1 MQRKIVVISAGLSVP
16 STTRMLADQLSRAT
30 SRQLADLGVDADIT
44 VVELRGLAVDIAQN
58 FVTGFAPPAL
68 AAAIARVMDADG
80 LIAVTPVFS
89 ASYSGL
95 FKSFFDLL
103 DPKALEG
110 MPVVSGATG
119 GSTRHSLV
127 LDFAVRPLFSYFH
140 ARTMPTAVYAAP
152 DDWGAGDPLMAG
164 EMAVGGLDVRVNRAA
179 KEFAAAIAE
188 GFTSLPRG
196 VTAHGVESGGLAT
209 GGNVQRARREAE
221 LTQSLPFEQ
230 LLAQIS
236 PR

>member
-1 MQRKIVVISAGLSVP
+1 MQHKLVVISAGLSVP
-16 STTRMLADQLSRAT
+16 SSTRMLADQLSHAT
-30 SRQLADLGVDADIT
+30 ARQLAELVGNAEII
-44 VVELRGLAVDIAQN
+44 VVELRDLAVDIAQN

-68 AAAIARVMDADG
+68 AAALAQVTDADG

-103 DPKALEG
+103 DLEALAG
-110 MPVVSGATG
+110 MPVIIGATG

-127 LDFAVRPLFSYFH
+127 LDFAIRPLFSYFR

-152 DDWGAGDPLMAG
+152 DDWGAGDPLLAGDMA
-164 EMAVGGLDVRVNRAA
+164 AGGLDVRVNRAA
-179 KEFAAAIAE
+179 KELAAAMAE
-188 GFTSLPRG
+188 GFTSPAST
-196 VTAHGVESGGLAT
+196 VTAHGDEPVGPASSR
-209 GGNVQRARREAE
+209 NVQRARRAAE
-221 LTQSLPFEQ
+221 LTESLPFEQ

>member
-16 STTRMLADQLSRAT
+16 SSTRMLADQLSHAT
-30 SRQLADLGVDADIT
+30 SRQLAVLGIDAEIT
-44 VVELRGLAVDIAQN
+44 VVELRDLAVDIAQN

-68 AAAIARVMDADG
+68 AAAIAQVTDADG

-95 FKSFFDLL
+95 FRSFFDLL
-103 DPKALEG
+103 DPKALVG
-110 MPVVSGATG
+110 MPVISGATG

-127 LDFAVRPLFSYFH
+127 LDFAVRPLLSYFR

-152 DDWGAGDPLMAG
+152 EDWGAGDPLVAG
-164 EMAVGGLDVRVNRAA
+164 GKAVAGLDVRVNQAA
-179 KEFAAAIAE
+179 KELAAAMGE
-188 GFTSLPRG
+188 GLMSLPTEI
-196 VTAHGVESGGLAT
+196 TAHGLGSDDLPTAR
-209 GGNVQRARREAE
+209 NVQRARHEAE
-221 LTQSLPFEQ
+221 MTQSLPFEQ

>member
-16 STTRMLADQLSRAT
+16 SSTRILADQLARAT
-30 SRQLADLGVDADIT
+30 SGQLADFGAEAEID
-44 VVELRGLAVDIAQN
+44 VVELRDLAVDIAHN
-58 FVTGFAPPAL
+58 FVTGFAPAPL
-68 AAAIARVMDADG
+68 AAAIARVTDADA

-103 DPKALEG
+103 DPKSLAG
-110 MPVVSGATG
+110 MPVIIGATG

-127 LDFAVRPLFSYFH
+127 LDFAVRPLFTYFR
-140 ARTMPTAVYAAP
+140 ARTMPTAVYASP
-152 DDWGAGDPLMAG
+152 DDWGASDST
-164 EMAVGGLDVRVNRAA
+164 VGGLDVRVAQAA
-179 KEFAAAIAE
+179 GELAGTIAPLA
-188 GFTSLPRG
+188 GG
-196 VTAHGVESGGLAT
+196 VADQGRKDK
-209 GGNVQRARREAE
+209 RARHEAE